1 MAEVIASGRAAR
13 EVIGAQEILKRFLM
27 SLDRRGAS
35 GGSHEKRSGAVLARA
50 SGMEM
55 EVDDT
60 MTFKHHTPNRRSGSS
75 DAGGATRWC
84 GKSGHHRA
92 GGPPPPLRPG
102 CHLRLRLQPQPET
115 APDASPPIP
124 RGGWYVP
131 RVAWGLEAT
140 VAVTGESPVLSI
152 AMPMGIPG
160 HDPGGTGAKTT
171 LEPGIAPLTHLEAAS
186 AAPALDTRLCGAPR
200 RY

>member
-13 EVIGAQEILKRFLM
+13 EVIGAQEILQRFLM

-35 GGSHEKRSGAVLARA
+35 DGPHEKRSGAVLARA

-60 MTFKHHTPNRRSGSS
+60 MKFKHHTPSRRSGSS
-75 DAGGATRWC
+75 DAGGATRWR

-102 CHLRLRLQPQPET
+102 CHLRLRLQPRPEN

-124 RGGWYVP
+124 RGAGKCAAGTTGTPPAPTGGQCPASPGGSRQPWPSPGSP
-131 RVAWGLEAT
+131 RRSRSPWPRASPAMTRAGPAPKKR
-140 VAVTGESPVLSI
+140 GSPESPL
-152 AMPMGIPG
+152 
-160 HDPGGTGAKTT
+160 
-171 LEPGIAPLTHLEAAS
+171 
-186 AAPALDTRLCGAPR
+186 
-200 RY
+200 